1 MQLVRGLHN
10 LRPQHRGCVATIGNF
25 DGVHRGHQAILGR
38 LRERALELG
47 VPSCVVIFEPQPLEL
62 FATDKSPA
70 RLTRLREKLRYLAEC
85 GVDYVLCV
93 RFDRRFAALTAQTF
107 ISDLLVKRLG
117 VQFLA
122 VGDDFRFGASRAG
135 DFLLLQEAGAEYGFD
150 ITSTQTFCEGGVRM
164 SGGTMIDDAQGQDE
178 HTLFHAWNAAQT
190 DRRPLLMVGRTP
202 PASWT
207 VAVPDLRSRLAA
219 VPHVAITEPDEA
231 LARALIAR
239 AFDHAG
245 AGYAADLPDW
255 LLRRIERSYGA
266 IDAVAR
272 LLDAAALSSGRKI
285 STALAKEALQAAGFL
300 PIVPPDPSTANRE

>member
-1 MQLVRGLHN
+1 MSQISL
-10 LRPQHRGCVATIGNF
+10 PF
-25 DGVHRGHQAILGR
+25 DWHG
-38 LRERALELG
+38 
-47 VPSCVVIFEPQPLEL
+47 
-62 FATDKSPA
+62 DA
-70 RLTRLREKLRYLAEC
+70 R
-85 GVDYVLCV
+85 D
-93 RFDRRFAALTAQTF
+93 
-107 ISDLLVKRLG
+107 
-117 VQFLA
+117 
-122 VGDDFRFGASRAG
+122 G
-135 DFLLLQEAGAEYGFD
+135 DFLVSEANAQAVTHLERWRDWPLSVSVLTGPPRSGR
-150 ITSTQTFCEGGVRM
+150 STLARHFVRM

-178 HTLFHAWNAAQT
+178 HRLFHAWNAAQT

-207 VAVPDLRSRLAA
+207 VALPDLRSRLAA
-219 VPHVAITEPDEA
+219 APHVAITEPDEA

-239 AFDHAG
+239 AFDRTG

-266 IDAVAR
+266 IDAVTR

>member
-1 MQLVRGLHN
+1 MSQISL
-10 LRPQHRGCVATIGNF
+10 PF
-25 DGVHRGHQAILGR
+25 DWHG
-38 LRERALELG
+38 
-47 VPSCVVIFEPQPLEL
+47 
-62 FATDKSPA
+62 DA
-70 RLTRLREKLRYLAEC
+70 R
-85 GVDYVLCV
+85 D
-93 RFDRRFAALTAQTF
+93 
-107 ISDLLVKRLG
+107 
-117 VQFLA
+117 
-122 VGDDFRFGASRAG
+122 G
-135 DFLLLQEAGAEYGFD
+135 DFLVSEANAQAVTHLERWRDWPLSVSVLTGPPRSGR
-150 ITSTQTFCEGGVRM
+150 STLARHFARM

-202 PASWT
+202 PAGWT
-207 VAVPDLRSRLAA
+207 VALPDLRSRLAA

-239 AFDHAG
+239 AFDQAG

-266 IDAVAR
+266 IDAVTR